1 MKKLSISLLILAFSV
16 LLINDAFARVGGSR
30 SSGFRS
36 YKSSTVN
43 TPQKQVQNP
52 APTRPQPGMQ
62 PAQPRPSFFNNPM
75 FKMIAGGL
83 LIGALFSMFAGHG
96 FQGFGAPGIIEI
108 LLIGGIIYFIYRRF
122 VRSRQQ
128 AAMASSG
135 TAAYPSGIPSSQ
147 AFGQAEPEPEP
158 DTNAFNP
165 DVQINENFIKDIAKS
180 SFNAL
185 QGAWTKGNM
194 IPVRHLMT
202 DRMFEYLCEQLSQ
215 IRSRGLR
222 NVVEVVHI
230 QNVELVETDAE
241 NDIKVAVVRIDAL
254 LRDYSLDA
262 QDRVVE
268 GSKEDSLEIKE
279 YWAFVGKGLDW
290 KLDDIKQ
297 VE

>member
-43 TPQKQVQNP
+43 TPQKQVQSP

-62 PAQPRPSFFNNPM
+62 PAQPRPSFFNSSM

-83 LIGALFSMFAGHG
+83 LIGALFSMFSGHG

-122 VRSRQQ
+122 TRSRQQ
-128 AAMASSG
+128 AAMASSDS
-135 TAAYPSGIPSSQ
+135 AAYPSGIPSSQ
-147 AFGQAEPEPEP
+147 AYGQAEPQP
-158 DTNAFNP
+158 DTDAFNP

-185 QGAWTKGNM
+185 QGAWTKGDM

-222 NVVEVVHI
+222 NIVEVVHI

-262 QDRVVE
+262 QDRVAE
-268 GSKEDSLEIKE
+268 GSKEDSFEIKE